1 MISNFPFCCLTALV
15 LLNLVGAKPVSN
27 LQSLKELLG
36 EESYV
41 PYYASEESAVGDKDR
56 DTEKEAFA
64 AEVLHLRDDRSS
76 SALIEVAPLLS
87 DIKTTPKRLW
97 GRIKKG
103 GMRTCFGVPL
113 DRIGSLSGVGC

>member
-1 MISNFPFCCLTALV
+1 MFSIKQLTV

-64 AEVLHLRDDRSS
+64 SEVLHPLLSDDRSS
-76 SALIEVAPLLS
+76 SALIEVARLLS
-87 DIKTTPKRLW
+87 DIKTTPKRSW

-103 GMRTCFGVPL
+103 GMRSCFGVRL
-113 DRIGSLSGVGC
+113 ERIGSFSGLGC